1 MTTPQTLPVIFQG
14 HDWLIINKPAGVSVH
29 NDIGDVRTL
38 LKKQLPEGS
47 FEDIYPIHRLD
58 KETSG
63 LLLLATNSKMAATLA
78 EQFQNHKTEK
88 IYFAVL
94 RGALPVSDQWL
105 EWATPLSDK
114 AEGRRNPQ
122 GMARDRIEAKTRYRV
137 VKANKYFSLIEVQ
150 LLTGRQHQIR
160 KHAVLAKHQ
169 IIGDT
174 RYGDPKYNTRI
185 AEMYKTNRMYLHAA
199 KLSLE
204 IGGKLHTF
212 EAPLPLDFDIVKDS

>member
-1 MTTPQTLPVIFQG
+1 MTTSQTLAIVFQG

-38 LKKQLPEGS
+38 LKKQLPPGS
-47 FEDIYPIHRLD
+47 FEDIYPVHRLD

-63 LLLLATNSKMAATLA
+63 LLLLATQAKTAAALA

-88 IYFAVL
+88 IYFAIL
-94 RGALPVSDQWL
+94 RGTLPVADQWL
-105 EWATPLSDK
+105 EWSMPLSDK

-122 GMARDRIEAKTRYRV
+122 GMTRDRVEAKTRYRV
-137 VKANKYFSLIEVQ
+137 VKSNKYFSLIEVE

-169 IIGDT
+169 IVGDT
-174 RYGDPKYNTRI
+174 RYGDAKYNARI
-185 AEMYKTNRMYLHAA
+185 AEMYKTNRMFLHAA
-199 KLSLE
+199 RLSLE
-204 IGGKLHTF
+204 IEGKLHTF
-212 EAPLPLDFDIVKDS
+212 EAPLPPEFDLVQGS

>member
-1 MTTPQTLPVIFQG
+1 MTTPQALPVMFQG

-38 LKKQLPEGS
+38 LKKQLPAGS

-63 LLLLATNSKMAATLA
+63 LLLLATKAKMAATLA

-94 RGALPVSDQWL
+94 RGALPVSDQWQ

-122 GMARDRIEAKTRYRV
+122 GMARDRVEAKTLYRV
-137 VKANKYFSLIEVQ
+137 VKANKYLSLIEVQ

-160 KHAVLAKHQ
+160 KHFGR
-169 IIGDT
+169 II
-174 RYGDPKYNTRI
+174 NI
-185 AEMYKTNRMYLHAA
+185 
-199 KLSLE
+199 
-204 IGGKLHTF
+204 
-212 EAPLPLDFDIVKDS
+212 